1 MDKYLPWRVSYKKQE
16 LIILHEDLGSPLSLG
31 CFLKLLDF
39 LVLIFCRFLCC
50 WYNRFFKSFFWGG
63 VRVSRSLVFC
73 LMFYISLFVLFLL
86 AIVLFVLLRFA
97 SSEYPFD
104 IFKSFLQH
112 ISENPV
118 DVHM

>member
-63 VRVSRSLVFC
+63 SCF
-73 LMFYISLFVLFLL
+73 
-86 AIVLFVLLRFA
+86 
-97 SSEYPFD
+97 P
-104 IFKSFLQH
+104 IFSFLFNVLYIVVCPFSFGH
-112 ISENPV
+112 CIICPSSICV
-118 DVHM
+118 F